1 MLSIEE
7 IKKKYKEE
15 ENLIIIN
22 DLIECKII
30 SNIKNLAK
38 NIKNYVKS
46 IQAYILNKIHSF
58 FNLI

>member
-30 SNIKNLAK
+30 RNIKNLAK
-38 NIKNYVKS
+38 NIKNYV
-46 IQAYILNKIHSF
+46 
-58 FNLI
+58 